1 MLERSGLTHVDVL
14 SLDVEGHE
22 MMVLSGLNFS
32 RITIETILLEPPCE
46 LKPLEL
52 SPQPHSASA
61 APSSRPSASRR
72 Q

>member
-46 LKPLEL
+46 LKPRICALL
-52 SPQPHSASA
+52 RHADYQLVGTTSA
-61 APSSRPSASRR
+61 AR
-72 Q
+72 